1 MSERSTAAALF
12 VRLPQEQADRLDRAA
27 SALGTPKGR
36 LVARLV
42 EQHVDPDTPA
52 GLEELRGLP
61 LGRHAFRPAAAP
73 DVLTAEEA
81 AGLLQAPVEAVVE
94 LAEKGELPGRKLAG
108 EWRFAREA
116 LIAWLSGR

>member
-12 VRLPQEQADRLDRAA
+12 VRLPQAQADKLDRAA

-52 GLEELRGLP
+52 GLDELRGLP
-61 LGRHAFRPAAAP
+61 LGRHSFRPAAAA

-81 AGLLQAPVEAVVE
+81 AALLQAPVETVVE

-108 EWRFAREA
+108 EWRFARQA
-116 LIAWLSGR
+116 LIAWLSG

>member
-1 MSERSTAAALF
+1 MTERSTAAALF

-42 EQHVDPDTPA
+42 AEHVDPDTPG
-52 GLEELRGLP
+52 GLDELRGLP
-61 LGRHAFRPAAAP
+61 MGRHAFRPSPSP

-81 AGLLQAPVEAVVE
+81 AALLQAPVETVVE
-94 LAEKGELPGRKLAG
+94 LAESGELPGRKLAG
-108 EWRFAREA
+108 EWRFARQA
-116 LIAWLSGR
+116 LIAWLSG